1 MIYGNRQT
9 IVTAHNTTLPDD
21 KLHKRTIGWSVG
33 KVAQDFGTASK
44 IDYLREVEGS
54 TPHHDPSPFTS
65 LSMRKI
71 EKQMNDA
78 VANNENWASANTQVV
93 TDQTGLSTVYLH
105 GHKIAEVGDDFLRVF
120 DGGHQTKTT
129 KSRLNA
135 LIERFCDAFTDSV
148 YQHKYEWFITD
159 NKNIHKFVNG
169 YTFS

>member
-1 MIYGNRQT
+1 MGIGRQSEPSLDPT
-9 IVTAHNTTLPDD
+9 LDVT
-21 KLHKRTIGWSVG
+21 VG
-33 KVAQDFGTASK
+33 KVSTFLAQTPVPV
-44 IDYLREVEGS
+44 YLREVEGS

-78 VANNENWASANTQVV
+78 VANNENWASANTTV
-93 TDQTGLSTVYLH
+93 TFDPETNESTVYLH

-148 YQHKYEWFITD
+148 YQHKCEWFITD